1 MILPS
6 FKKSINLLLLCA
18 ILLTAPFVP
27 MKAEEVL
34 LKNGSVVSGKISKM
48 TFDDIFIDTDKGSV
62 SIRKSN
68 IIKVQYVPF
77 TAKQKAKAL
86 EAKRKKID
94 GMDLE
99 KVKLQQIEEAQ
110 AKALRASALR
120 ELVAKGQMEKPQDE
134 PISYWDF
141 AWRSMVLPGWGHFYL
156 ERPWFGIAYSGG
168 TAILLA
174 AVINTRSEALSAQ
187 RENHRD
193 AELNFLISSQPDMFT
208 KDLRVTYGVYANA
221 RGITDYQNK
230 IDQYHGALAALAT
243 LYCVQLVH
251 IIYNGFAWE
260 NGLLI
265 VENQKKDHEKL
276 KTNIYFAPDYTGEG
290 KMSGLSLHGGLTIV
304 F

>member
-1 MILPS
+1 MQ
-6 FKKSINLLLLCA
+6 
-18 ILLTAPFVP
+18 
-27 MKAEEVL
+27 AEEVL

-48 TFDDIFIDTDKGSV
+48 TFDDILIDTDKGSV

-94 GMDLE
+94 GMELE
-99 KVKLQQIEEAQ
+99 KVKVLQAEEAQ

-120 ELVAKGQMEKPQDE
+120 ELVAKGQMEKPEDE

-156 ERPWFGIAYSGG
+156 ERPWFGVAYSGG

-174 AVINTRSEALSAQ
+174 AVINTRGEALTAQ

-221 RGITDYQNK
+221 RGFTEYQQS
-230 IDQYHGALAALAT
+230 IDHYHGALAALAT

-265 VENQKKDHEKL
+265 VENQKKDAEKI
-276 KTNIYFAPDYTGEG
+276 KTNLYFAPDFIGEG
-290 KMSGLSLHGGLTIV
+290 KMSGVTLQGGLTIL